1 MLTHPAG
8 DGMQETRRRQN
19 ATGRIG
25 KITMPFATNKGVRLH
40 WDESGTGTPVVLV
53 MGHWYS
59 SALWYPVRDA
69 LAAEHRVIWYDNRG
83 TGETDASTGFS
94 LEDMVQDTLTVMDAA
109 GIEKAHIF
117 GVSMGGGI
125 VLDLGLHFPERA
137 LSVILGCT
145 MILTPDKPRVPA
157 WVRLAYFLPRWILT
171 GLLKTKVANQG
182 YGSAAA
188 PEAIARD
195 LAVLAAEKTD
205 IRSIHAQAGAIA
217 GYSLTLEEA
226 ATLSIPALVMHGDE
240 DGTVPYAGG
249 VELARTLGVEPVTL
263 KGAGHNYL
271 VAATKKSLAC
281 VKAFI
286 DAVDARN
293 PAEPI

>member
-1 MLTHPAG
+1 
-8 DGMQETRRRQN
+8 
-19 ATGRIG
+19 
-25 KITMPFATNKGVRLH
+25 MPFATNEGVRLS
-40 WDESGTGTPVVLV
+40 WDARGTGTPVVLV

-94 LEDMVQDTLTVMDAA
+94 LEDMVQDTLAVMDAA
-109 GIEKAHIF
+109 GVQKAHIF

-125 VLDLGLHFPERA
+125 VLDLGLRFPERA

-145 MILTPDKPRVPA
+145 MVLTPGKPRVPA
-157 WVRLAYFLPRWILT
+157 WIRLAYFLPRWILT
-171 GLLKTKVANQG
+171 GLLKSKVANQG
-182 YGSAAA
+182 YGSAAS
-188 PEAIARD
+188 PEAVARD
-195 LAVLAAEKTD
+195 LAVLSVEKTD

-226 ATLSIPALVMHGDE
+226 ATLSVPALVMHGDE

-249 VELARTLGVEPVTL
+249 VELAQTLGVELVTL

-271 VAATKKSLAC
+271 VAATEKSITA
-281 VKAFI
+281 VRRFI
-286 DAVDARN
+286 DAVDARKQ
-293 PAEPI
+293 ADAG